1 MWPMLV
7 LASNSPRRRELLA
20 AAGIPCEVV
29 PVDVDESVIGAEPPG
44 EHVRRLARLKCEA
57 GLAARPGR
65 VVLGA
70 DTVVVVG
77 TEILG
82 KPQDE
87 ADAVRMLRLLAGREH
102 EVLTGVAMLSSARTV
117 VEVSRTRVWFTPL
130 SSEEIATYVA
140 SGEPHDKAGGYAI
153 QGLASR
159 FVDRIQG
166 NYTNVVGL
174 PVSLVYRL
182 LKSYPET

>member
-1 MWPMLV
+1 MLV

-20 AAGIPCEVV
+20 AAGIPCEVIAV
-29 PVDVDESVIGAEPPG
+29 QVDEALRASEPPG
-44 EHVRRLARLKCEA
+44 VYVRRVARLKSDA

-70 DTVVVVG
+70 DTVVAVG

-82 KPQDE
+82 KPRDDDE
-87 ADAVRMLRLLAGREH
+87 AAGMLRMLSGREH
-102 EVLTGVAMLSSARTV
+102 QVLTGVSIVSASRTV
-117 VEVSRTRVWFTPL
+117 VEIARTRVWFNPI
-130 SSEEIATYVA
+130 SEDEIAAYVV
-140 SGEPHDKAGGYAI
+140 SGEPRDKAGAYAI

-174 PVSLVYRL
+174 PVPLVYRL
-182 LKSYPET
+182 LKGYPDM